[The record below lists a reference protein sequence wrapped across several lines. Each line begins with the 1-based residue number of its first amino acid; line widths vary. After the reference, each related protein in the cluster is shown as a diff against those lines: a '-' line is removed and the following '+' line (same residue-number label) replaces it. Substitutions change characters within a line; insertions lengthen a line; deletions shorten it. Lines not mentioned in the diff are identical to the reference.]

1 LVAVHFTHGYSNQHV
16 TLRGETESNQVSAA
30 SNELPRLALTG
41 LSGFVGSSVGRQ
53 FSKRFALLDLYHRTP
68 AEAGIAVATVQV
80 RDEAVTDSVTAAR
93 DWGARALV
101 NIGAAADVDACE
113 QERGDRAGNVFRANV
128 TIPQELAGACAA
140 HALRFVHVSTDYVFD
155 GEDGPYREHEVPTSA
170 ANWYGQTKLEGERAI
185 LAVNPAAAIAR
196 PSLPYGEAHPRKRD
210 IVRLVRS
217 RLGEGQPFGGVV
229 DQFITPTWLGDI
241 AEGLAALATG
251 AGSGIYHLA
260 GATILSPYDAA
271 LIVARTFGLDERLV
285 HPSTLA
291 AITQAGRAPRP
302 RVTALLGTRLQREF
316 GPSLRPKG
324 FAEGVGLL
332 RH

>member
-1 LVAVHFTHGYSNQHV
+1 M
-16 TLRGETESNQVSAA
+16 SAA
-30 SNELPRLALTG
+30 PNKLPRLALTG

-53 FSKRFALLDLYHRTP
+53 LNKRFALLDLYHRTT
-68 AEAGIAVATVQV
+68 AGSDIAATVLQV
-80 RDEAVTDSVTAAR
+80 RDDAVADAVTAAH
-93 DWGARALV
+93 DWGAIARV

-113 QERGDRAGNVFRANV
+113 QERGDRTGSVYRANV
-128 TIPQELAGACAA
+128 TIPQELARACAA
-140 HALRFVHVSTDYVFD
+140 HGLRFVHVSTDYVFD
-155 GEDGPYREHEVPTSA
+155 GEDGPYREDDVPTSA
-170 ANWYGQTKLEGERAI
+170 ANWYGQTKLDGELAI
-185 LAVNPAAAIAR
+185 LAGNPAAVIAR

-217 RLGEGQPFGGVV
+217 RLGDGQTFGGVV

-241 AEGLAALATG
+241 AEGLAALAM
-251 AGSGIYHLA
+251 GSGNGIYHLA

-271 LIVARTFGLDERLV
+271 LIVARTFGLDESLV

-291 AITQAGRAPRP
+291 AITQAGRATRP

-316 GPSLRPKG
+316 GPTLRPKG

-332 RH
+332 RENARASVRH